1 MCIVSVYLYFVYHS
15 YYVYPSSYIL
25 YNHTHRIVYI
35 SYLHLLYI
43 YVDTYVDTYELYSII

>member
-1 MCIVSVYLYFVYHS
+1 MCIVSVYLYVVYHS
-15 YYVYPSSYIL
+15 YYVYPSYIL